1 MFLGLVFLKTFVFC
15 GVKSRKGVSV
25 DVFGRKINLEVE
37 VEMSLILGGVC
48 VCDRENTEAE

>member
-37 VEMSLILGGVC
+37 VETSLILGGVC